1 MKLSIFIRSNLESIL
16 QEWEDFASTL
26 EPLVNAN
33 KKELRDHAAVI
44 LSDIAADLDTPQD
57 EHESIAKS
65 KGLGPQAAS
74 DTAAETH
81 ASDRVAVGF
90 TGEQVMAEYR
100 ALRASVLRLWA
111 RQVEVTTAADIQDM
125 VRFNEAID
133 QAQTESMARYAKML
147 REAQH
152 LFLAILGHDVRTPLG
167 AISMGAQ
174 VLLQDQTLPSKA
186 LKVGLRIFNSSKR
199 MDAIVRDL
207 LDFSTSHLGEG
218 IPVDPYSVDLGE
230 ICQGVVEEA
239 KTFHPDRKI
248 DLLIE
253 GDLSGAWDGERI
265 AQAFSNLIT
274 NAIQHGRPDTA
285 IKVTLRGLPAEA
297 VYEVRNEAEPIP
309 PAKLRTLFDPVKRFA
324 IRSASERVASGTENL
339 GLGLYVV
346 KEIVAAHEGRIFVSS
361 SEDEGVVFSA
371 RLPRIVPNRRIDDPV
386 AAADQATNVEPV
398 SPVKLVPKT
407 GN

>member
-1 MKLSIFIRSNLESIL
+1 MRLSTFILSNLESIL

-26 EPLVNAN
+26 EPLANAD
-33 KKELRDHAAVI
+33 KKDLRDHAAAVLKVI
-44 LSDIAADLDTPQD
+44 ATDLDTAQA

-65 KGLGPQAAS
+65 KGLGPQAQA

-81 ASDRVAVGF
+81 AADRVAAGF

-100 ALRASVLRLWA
+100 ALRSSVLRLWA
-111 RQVEVTTAADIQDM
+111 RKVEVTSACDIQDM

-133 QAQTESMARYAKML
+133 QAQTESMTRYAKML
-147 REAQH
+147 REAQT

-207 LDFSTSHLGEG
+207 LDFSTSHLGDG
-218 IPVDPYSVDLGE
+218 IPVDPHTVDLSE
-230 ICQGVVEEA
+230 ICLGVVDEA
-239 KTFHPDRKI
+239 KAFHPDRKI
-248 DLLIE
+248 VTTTE
-253 GDLSGAWDGERI
+253 GDTAGAWDGARM
-265 AQAFSNLIT
+265 AQAFSNLIS
-274 NAIQHGRPDTA
+274 NAIQHGRPEST
-285 IKVTLRGLPAEA
+285 IKVSICGLPDEV
-297 VYEVRNEAEPIP
+297 VYEVRNEAVVIP

-324 IRSASERVASGTENL
+324 IRPPSERVASGTQNL

-346 KEIVAAHEGRIFVSS
+346 KQIIAAHRGEISVSS
-361 SEDEGVVFSA
+361 SEDDGVVFSA
-371 RLPRIVPNRRIDDPV
+371 RLPRITPHRRNDD
-386 AAADQATNVEPV
+386 Q
-398 SPVKLVPKT
+398 
-407 GN
+407 